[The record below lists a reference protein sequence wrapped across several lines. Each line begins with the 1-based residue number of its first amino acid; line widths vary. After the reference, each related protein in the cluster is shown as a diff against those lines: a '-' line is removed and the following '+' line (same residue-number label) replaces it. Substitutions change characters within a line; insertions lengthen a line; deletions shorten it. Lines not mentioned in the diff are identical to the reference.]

1 MVAPCNEWHGVMC
14 RCVECLQCE
23 GLFSPQKFVCHSHS
37 PENRTCHWGFDS
49 SNWLT
54 YLQVNTSR
62 VDSLHL
68 TLTFWIQLSEDYTK
82 EERERHSKVMEDFK
96 NRYCSPALRTPQQAA
111 PGPREGKRRQVRRSH
126 NSQELCSKSEKCLR
140 LHPYLTGGNP
150 KIVDFEG
157 SGNLGYSRTA
167 LGINITSVGL
177 AYKMTLD

>member
-82 EERERHSKVMEDFK
+82 EERERHTKVMEDFK
-96 NRYCSPALRTPQQAA
+96 NRYCPALRAA
-111 PGPREGKRRQVRRSH
+111 QGAAVPREGKRRQVGLDLS
-126 NSQELCSKSEKCLR
+126 SQFLPRHTHTPPPSIYACWNFLILEEHDMIDMISSVSVYITALMIM
-140 LHPYLTGGNP
+140 
-150 KIVDFEG
+150 KIVH
-157 SGNLGYSRTA
+157 
-167 LGINITSVGL
+167 
-177 AYKMTLD
+177 